1 VSEQHDEFEP
11 LTPSGIGEAARALR
25 QGERVLESEIEWRP
39 RGVGAVLDLGFDLLR
54 SRFASCFVLAT
65 VVWLPWRCLMVALA
79 PNIEEMSLD
88 PDRILA
94 SLAGAWTGNILAW
107 VAQSIVT
114 AFIARLLFDAAS
126 GRDAGVLVTMLA
138 VVRRLPGLLVLGM
151 LSVVLLVASLLA
163 CFFPILGMSW
173 AITPMMSA
181 YVIEDIGI
189 GRAVQ
194 RSFKL
199 SFEDLFS
206 FPSFYAFWRWAGI
219 FAVSGLFMMPLSGLV
234 GVMEVPGAR
243 AWVLENWEW
252 SDSTL
257 TLVSIVVGS
266 VLLGAATAVQASIQ
280 TAYYL
285 DLRVRRDGVDLYSW
299 LARLRGEDARAAE
312 RSVVP

>member
-1 VSEQHDEFEP
+1 MSERRDEFEP
-11 LTPSGIGEAARALR
+11 LTSSTVGEAARALR

-65 VVWLPWRCLMVALA
+65 LIWLPWRYLMVAIA
-79 PNIEEMSLD
+79 PNVEEMTFD
-88 PDRILA
+88 PDHILV
-94 SLAGAWTGNILAW
+94 SLMGAWTANALAW
-107 VAQSIVT
+107 VATSIVT
-114 AFIARLLFDAAS
+114 VFVARLLFDAAR
-126 GRDAGVLVTMLA
+126 GREANVIGTLLLVL
-138 VVRRLPGLLVLGM
+138 RRLPGLLVLS
-151 LSVVLLVASLLA
+151 LVSVVLLVAAMLA

-173 AITPMMSA
+173 ALAPLMCV
-181 YVIEDIGI
+181 YVIEEVGVGKAI
-189 GRAVQ
+189 Q

-219 FAVSGLFMMPLSGLV
+219 STVSAFFLTPLSGLV
-234 GVMEVPGAR
+234 GVMEIPAAR
-243 AWVLENWEW
+243 AWIDSQWGW
-252 SDSTL
+252 SETTW

-285 DLRVRRDGVDLYSW
+285 DLTVRRDGRDLESW
-299 LARLRGEDARAAE
+299 SARLRGLDARVDD
-312 RSVVP
+312 RSVGT